1 MTEAQLQSA
10 VIECARLLGWRVAH
24 FRPALTAKGYRTP
37 VEADG
42 GGWPDLFMVHPSN
55 GMAPYAVELKSAR
68 GVVSHEQWAWLE
80 LLNLAG
86 CYTAVWTPADWMSG
100 RIERLLRETS
110 EVAA

>member
-24 FRPALTAKGYRTP
+24 FRPALTSKGYRTA

-42 GGWPDLFMVHPSN
+42 AGWPDLFMVHPSN
-55 GMAPYAVELKSAR
+55 GMAPYAVELKAAQGRLSP
-68 GVVSHEQWAWLE
+68 EQRAWLE
-80 LLNLAG
+80 LLQIGG
-86 CYTAVWTPADWMSG
+86 CYTAVWTPADWTSG
-100 RIERLLRETS
+100 HIEHLLRLRS